1 MKYVCGEQ
9 IYDADS
15 SVNQRIKGLLV
26 DREVYACISD
36 MAENLFSG
44 DEDAYSSWEDWENL
58 SVKKCSECGCMVET
72 WENGDDEQVSCPYC
86 GEVFEEEPEAEE
98 QEILEYWIVSPWLG
112 EKLKSHGEPVFER
125 WSGWI
130 WGRCCS
136 GQAIFLDNVISEIC
150 CNMEILEGQSRDWSK
165 EGVLS

>member
-1 MKYVCGEQ
+1 MDYTVAGKS
-9 IYDADS
+9 YDADS
-15 SVNQRIKGLLV
+15 VVNQKIKQTFVGRNVLANIT
-26 DREVYACISD
+26 DF
-36 MAENLFSG
+36 AENLFSE
-44 DEDAYSSWEDWENL
+44 DEDAYGSWEDWENL
-58 SVKKCSECGCMVET
+58 SVKKCPECGCMVET
-72 WENGDDEQVSCPYC
+72 WENGDDEQVSWPYW
-86 GEVFEEEPEAEE
+86 GKILTEEPEPEYH
-98 QEILEYWIVSPWLG
+98 EILEYWIVSPWLG

-136 GQAIFLDNVISEIC
+136 GQAIFLDDVISEIC